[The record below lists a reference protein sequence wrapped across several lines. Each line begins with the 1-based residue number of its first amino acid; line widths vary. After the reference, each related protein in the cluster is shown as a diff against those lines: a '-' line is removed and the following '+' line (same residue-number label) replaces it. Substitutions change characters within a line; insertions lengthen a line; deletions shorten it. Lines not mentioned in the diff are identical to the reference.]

1 MPVKKIRKS
10 GVSWIGR
17 VMLPNG
23 KRIEKAF
30 PTKSAAEKWES
41 IQRSALSHVK
51 TGLTCGQWLKR
62 RIEDYEARGLVSIDD
77 KRRCFS
83 RFFQDV
89 DQFLPVAM
97 LTPEHALRHFSKV
110 AKDISGDRANRS
122 KRHLMEAWTWGV
134 RFLGLPSFDP
144 FTQVP
149 DYPTQEKALVVPSE
163 EDFWAM
169 VDQVKGQQ
177 EKTAVLFLY
186 YTACRRGELFRL
198 QWQDIDFDRE
208 AVRLSCRK
216 GRNASWFSAWVRIPD
231 ELLQELKR
239 WKLQAGPGP
248 QVFRLPRAF
257 HFIQVLCQRAGVPS
271 FGFHSIRHMVA
282 VQLYRAGHTVAEI
295 QTLLRHRAPQTTEI
309 YLRSLGVF
317 QTSEAV
323 VESLGVARR
332 VAREKR
338 KVPASC

>member
-1 MPVKKIRKS
+1 
-10 GVSWIGR
+10 
-17 VMLPNG
+17 
-23 KRIEKAF
+23 
-30 PTKSAAEKWES
+30 
-41 IQRSALSHVK
+41 VK

-62 RIEDYEARGLVSIDD
+62 RIEDYQARGLVSIDD
-77 KRRCFS
+77 KQRCFS

-97 LTPEHALRHFSKV
+97 LTPEHALRHLSNV
-110 AKDISGDRANRS
+110 AKTISGDRANRS

-149 DYPTQEKALVVPSE
+149 DYPTLDQALVVPKE
-163 EDFWAM
+163 EDFWSA
-169 VDQVKGQQ
+169 VDQAKDQQ

-198 QWQDIDFDRE
+198 QWPDIDFDRE

-216 GRNASWFSAWVRIPD
+216 GRNASWFSAWVRIPE

-239 WKLQAGPGP
+239 WKLQAGPCL
-248 QVFRLPRAF
+248 QVFRLPQA
-257 HFIQVLCQRAGVPS
+257 HLFIQALCKRAGVS
-271 FGFHSIRHMVA
+271 AFNFHSIRHMVA

-295 QTLLRHRAPQTTEI
+295 QTLLRHRSPQTTEI

-332 VAREKR
+332 VAREKS

>member
-1 MPVKKIRKS
+1 M
-10 GVSWIGR
+10 WIGR
-17 VMLPNG
+17 VKLPNG
-23 KRIEKAF
+23 KRVEKAF
-30 PTKSAAEKWES
+30 PTKPEAMKWES

-51 TGLTCGQWLKR
+51 TGLTCGHWLNR
-62 RIEDYEARGLVSIDD
+62 RIEEYQARGLVSLDE

-83 RFFQDV
+83 RFFVDV
-89 DQFLPVAM
+89 DEHLPAAM
-97 LTPEHALRHFSKV
+97 MTPGHALRHLSKLAV
-110 AKDISGDRANRS
+110 EISGDRANRS
-122 KRHLMEAWTWGV
+122 KRHLIEAWSWGV
-134 RFLGLPSFDP
+134 RFLGLPPLNP
-144 FTQVP
+144 FAHVP
-149 DYPTQEKALVVPSE
+149 DYPTCSKELIVPKE
-163 EDFWAM
+163 DDFWSV
-169 VDQVKGQQ
+169 VDQAQDQQ

-198 QWQDIDFDRE
+198 KWSDIDFDRE

-231 ELLQELKR
+231 ELIQELKR
-239 WKLQAGPGP
+239 WKLQAGLGL
-248 QVFRLPRAF
+248 QVFRLPYAF
-257 HFIQVLCQRAGVPS
+257 HFIQVLCQRAGVPQ
-271 FGFHSIRHMVA
+271 FGFHSIRHLVA

-295 QTLLRHRAPQTTEI
+295 QTLLRHRSPQTTEI

-338 KVPASC
+338 KVPGSL

>member
-1 MPVKKIRKS
+1 
-10 GVSWIGR
+10 
-17 VMLPNG
+17 MLPNG
-23 KRIEKAF
+23 KRVEKAF
-30 PTKSAAEKWES
+30 PTKPEALKWES

-51 TGLTCGQWLKR
+51 TGLTCGKWLNR
-62 RIEDYEARGLVSIDD
+62 RIEEYEARNLVSIGD
-77 KRRCFS
+77 KRRTFS
-83 RFFQDV
+83 RFFKDV
-89 DQFLPVAM
+89 DEHLPVAM
-97 LTPEHALRHFSKV
+97 LTPEHALRHLSKV
-110 AKDISGDRANRS
+110 VKEISGDRANRS
-122 KRHLMEAWTWGV
+122 KRHLIEAWSWGV
-134 RFLGLPSFDP
+134 RFLGLPSFNP
-144 FTQVP
+144 FAQVP
-149 DYPTQEKALVVPSE
+149 DYPTQPKDLVVPKE
-163 EDFWAM
+163 DDFWSVVEQAQ
-169 VDQVKGQQ
+169 DQQ

-186 YTACRRGELFRL
+186 YTACRRGELLRL
-198 QWQDIDFDRE
+198 QWSEIDFDRE

-216 GRNASWFSAWVRIPD
+216 GRNASWFSAWVRIPE
-231 ELLQELKR
+231 ELIQELKR

-257 HFIQVLCQRAGVPS
+257 HFIQDLCQRAGVPQ
-271 FGFHSIRHMVA
+271 FGFHSIRHLVA

-295 QTLLRHRAPQTTEI
+295 QTLLRHRSPQTTEI

>member
-1 MPVKKIRKS
+1 
-10 GVSWIGR
+10 
-17 VMLPNG
+17 
-23 KRIEKAF
+23 
-30 PTKSAAEKWES
+30 
-41 IQRSALSHVK
+41 
-51 TGLTCGQWLKR
+51 
-62 RIEDYEARGLVSIDD
+62 
-77 KRRCFS
+77 
-83 RFFQDV
+83 
-89 DQFLPVAM
+89 
-97 LTPEHALRHFSKV
+97 
-110 AKDISGDRANRS
+110 
-122 KRHLMEAWTWGV
+122 MEAWTWGV

-208 AVRLSCRK
+208 AMRLSCRK

-295 QTLLRHRAPQTTEI
+295 QTLLRHRSPQTTEI

-323 VESLGVARR
+323 VESLEVARR